1 MLLAGCVDPPDEFV
15 EPPAPDYPFYTENLI
30 EVKGTKDSPRDFTK
44 VLTDYAIT
52 SFDFVSSQDV
62 WSGKWTLEVTGENM
76 NYNANVK
83 VACSSDETVSS
94 ATVSQANSSYVFAM
108 VGNTAYYNFN
118 GSKRSYDGNI
128 GGRQLLSSVLPVKP
142 LTPKQKDLLRSAWMM
157 VPFIG
162 DITYG
167 TNSGGRVSE
176 YSGNINVTNL
186 LINIAA
192 MSTTGDNSE
201 SAVVINKIK
210 AMLLTLINAAFDKN
224 LTEINKD
231 SDLPQ
236 IKAETHLVTQFKGS
250 TETLKEIYVILE
262 IDGKKGNLLH
272 IKDFSLTNGR
282 DEFNAK
288 ASIGDTDGYTET
300 DDEGYAA
307 LLDGVA
313 SAHLKEKFKFISD
326 YFTEIAVLFS

>member
-1 MLLAGCVDPPDEFV
+1 MLLTGCVDPPDGV
-15 EPPAPDYPFYTENLI
+15 VDPPAPDYPFYTKDLI
-30 EVKGTKDSPRDFTK
+30 AVKGTKDSPRDFTK
-44 VLTDYAIT
+44 VLTDYVIT
-52 SFDFVSSQDV
+52 SFDYAASQDV
-62 WSGKWTLEVTGENM
+62 WSGKWTLDVTGENTS
-76 NYNANVK
+76 YQTYVK
-83 VACSSDETVSS
+83 VGYSTDESVAS
-94 ATVSQANSSYVFAM
+94 ATVSQRNSSYVFAF
-108 VGNTAYYNFN
+108 VGNMAYYNFN
-118 GSKRSYDGNI
+118 GSKHSYDGNI

-176 YSGNINVTNL
+176 YCGNINVTNL

-192 MSTTGDNSE
+192 MSTTGENSE

-210 AMLLTLINAAFDKN
+210 TMLLTFINAAFDKN
-224 LTEINKD
+224 LTEITKD

-236 IKAETHLVTQFKGS
+236 IKAETHFVTQFNRNN
-250 TETLKEIYVILE
+250 ETLKEIYIRPE

-272 IKDFSLTNGR
+272 IKDFSLSNVK

-288 ASIGDTDGYTET
+288 AAIGETDGYSVT
-300 DDEGYAA
+300 DDQEYAA
-307 LLDGVA
+307 LFDGVTN
-313 SAHLKEKFKFISD
+313 SNLKEKFKFISD
-326 YFTEIAVLFS
+326 YFTALQAIFN